1 LLYSDRGRRTG
12 TWKWFWLRSDSRYDS
27 LPWISSSA
35 FRTNTTLVLGLQ
47 SITPAYR
54 PLGDHRLESLQKRK
68 DDVEDPLGRPV
79 EVQRASPLKAGG

>member
-1 LLYSDRGRRTG
+1 MVLAAKRLP
-12 TWKWFWLRSDSRYDS
+12 LRQLALDLVLG
-27 LPWISSSA
+27 LPHE
-35 FRTNTTLVLGLQ
+35 TTLVLGLQ